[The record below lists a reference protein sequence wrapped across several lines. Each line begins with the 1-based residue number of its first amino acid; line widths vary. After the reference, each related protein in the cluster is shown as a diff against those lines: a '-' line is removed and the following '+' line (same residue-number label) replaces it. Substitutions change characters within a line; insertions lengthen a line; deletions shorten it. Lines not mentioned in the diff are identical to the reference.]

1 MNMLKE
7 GVNGWDKVFEKDIPR
22 GIVILVTGPPGTLKS
37 GFIHNVMANYL
48 TKKKEEFGVYA
59 TIEETKESHLRN
71 MDSLGIKMPDNM
83 EMFDYYDIRT
93 EWKKEEKEGKL
104 DMVKITEDIIK
115 FYKEEKKEKFT
126 VFAFDSFNALCS
138 LAEVKRK
145 DSYHFFTLLRNSGL
159 TSFVALETDGQG
171 FIPEFFLADGVIE
184 VGTLETHEDVIRY
197 LQVKKMRAV
206 KHSMKKYQLIVEKD
220 GLSVLEPVYEK

>member
-1 MNMLKE
+1 MLKE
-7 GVNGWDKVFEKDIPR
+7 GVNGLDKIFEKDIPQ
-22 GIVILVTGPPGTLKS
+22 GFVILVTGPPGTLKS
-37 GFIHNVMANYL
+37 GFTHSVMANYL

-71 MDSLGIKMPDNM
+71 MDSLGIKMPGNM

-126 VFAFDSFNALCS
+126 VFALDSFNALCS

-197 LQVKKMRAV
+197 IQVKKMRAV